1 MKCIGAQKRVNDA
14 KLARL
19 GFVRRALTRKTYMA
33 SNVLL
38 CSHYWRLFGLS
49 SSTTGGVPILVMRE
63 GANRSRGREAQHNN
77 IMAAKVVAES
87 VRSALGPKGM
97 DKMLVDSFGD
107 VTITSDG
114 RTILDEM
121 DVQHPAAKMLVEVA
135 KTQDKEAGD
144 GTTSA
149 VIIAGEL
156 LSRAEELIDKN
167 IHPTVIIDGYRK
179 AADKALVTL
188 EKIAIP
194 IDLKSTEYLKKAA
207 STSMGSKLVAEYKDY
222 LADLAVKA
230 MMAVVEKQA
239 DGTFRADVDDV
250 KVEKKTGESLKET
263 SLISGIVL
271 DKEIV
276 HSGMPKRLEKAKI
289 ALLDASLENE
299 KPEMDA
305 KISIESP
312 EQIEAFLNQEETML
326 KDMVEKVLATGT
338 NVVIC
343 QKGIDDMAQHF
354 LARKG
359 VIAIRR
365 AKKSDM
371 EKLARATGAKIISS
385 IDALAASDLGYAAL
399 VEERKTGDDKM
410 TYIEG
415 CKNPKSVTL
424 LIRGGTQR
432 MIAEAERSIHDGLC
446 VVKDLIEDPR
456 IVAGGSAPEMEM
468 ANVIKK
474 YAQTVQGREQLA
486 ITIFAE
492 SLEAIA
498 TTLAENAGLDTVDI
512 LSELRTRHQKGETW
526 AGIDVLAGKVEDMTK
541 INVYEPLAVKKQII
555 KSANEAA
562 SMILKIDDVIAS
574 QKMKSPPMPPGGGM
588 PGGMGGMG
596 GMSGGMM

>member
-1 MKCIGAQKRVNDA
+1 M
-14 KLARL
+14 
-19 GFVRRALTRKTYMA
+19 
-33 SNVLL
+33 
-38 CSHYWRLFGLS
+38 S
-49 SSTTGGVPILVMRE
+49 SSQAGGIPVMVMKE
-63 GANRSRGREAQHNN
+63 GSNRSRGREAQHSN

-156 LSRAEELIDKN
+156 LSRAEELIDKD

-179 AADKALVTL
+179 AADKALETL
-188 EKIAIP
+188 DKIAISF
-194 IDLKSTEYLKKAA
+194 DLKSTDYLKKAA
-207 STSMGSKLVAEYKDY
+207 ATAMGSKIVAEYKDY

-230 MMAVVEKQA
+230 MLAVAEKQA
-239 DGTFRADVDDV
+239 DGTFKADVDDV
-250 KVEKKTGESLKET
+250 KVEKKTGESLKDT
-263 SLISGIVL
+263 NLINGIVL

-305 KISIESP
+305 KINIESP
-312 EQIEAFLNQEETML
+312 DQIEAFLNQEEAML
-326 KDMVEKVLATGT
+326 KDMVEKVLASGA

-354 LARKG
+354 LSRKG

-371 EKLARATGAKIISS
+371 EKLARATGAKIVSN
-385 IDALAASDLGYAAL
+385 IDSLAASDLGYAAL
-399 VEERKTGDDKM
+399 VEERRTGEDKM
-410 TYIEG
+410 TYVEG

-432 MIAEAERSIHDGLC
+432 MTAETERSIHDALC
-446 VVKDLIEDPR
+446 VVRDLIEEPK

-468 ANVIKK
+468 ASVLKK
-474 YAQTVQGREQLA
+474 YAQTVKGREQLA
-486 ITIFAE
+486 IAIFAE

-498 TTLAENAGLDTVDI
+498 VTLAENAGLDPVDI
-512 LSELRTRHQKGETW
+512 LSELRTRHEKGEKW

-562 SMILKIDDVIAS
+562 SMILKIDDVIS
-574 QKMKSPPMPPGGGM
+574 SSKMKTPPMPPGGGM
-588 PGGMGGMG
+588 PGGMGMGGMG
-596 GMSGGMM
+596 GMPGGMM